1 MRKYKRIRAASFD
14 THCLSYGN
22 SGGRLESF
30 KVVIEYDTKAD
41 KITSSFVTSDTK
53 FIYKEPSPD
62 IVSFEA
68 FNAMSPSE
76 IKERI
81 EAELKRK
88 GNMEHQYMLKG
99 ENND

>member
-30 KVVIEYDTKAD
+30 KVVIEYDTK
-41 KITSSFVTSDTK
+41 FV
-53 FIYKEPSPD
+53 YKEPSPD
-62 IVSFEA
+62 VVSFET

-81 EAELKRK
+81 EAELEWRK
-88 GNMEHQYMLKG
+88 NK
-99 ENND
+99 

>member
-30 KVVIEYDTKAD
+30 KVVIEYDTKSD

-53 FIYKEPSPD
+53 FVYKEPSPD
-62 IVSFEA
+62 IVSFET

-81 EAELKRK
+81 EEELEWRK
-88 GNMEHQYMLKG
+88 NK
-99 ENND
+99 

>member
-1 MRKYKRIRAASFD
+1 MRKYKGIRVASFD

-22 SGGRLESF
+22 SGGRLKSF

-53 FIYKEPSPD
+53 FVYKESSPD

-68 FNAMSPSE
+68 FNAMSPSD

-81 EAELKRK
+81 EAELEWREKH
-88 GNMEHQYMLKG
+88 GTSVHVS
-99 ENND
+99 D